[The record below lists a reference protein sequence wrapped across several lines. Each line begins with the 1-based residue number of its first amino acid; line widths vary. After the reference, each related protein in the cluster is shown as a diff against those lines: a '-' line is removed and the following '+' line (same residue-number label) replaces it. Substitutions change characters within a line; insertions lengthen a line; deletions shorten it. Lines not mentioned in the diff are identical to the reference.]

1 MTIAGKCG
9 TSVNWKISAWDVCLM
24 DDATSSHRHNFHLFL
39 FMLRDHNYYSYII
52 FFMEIFYIFISL
64 SLIISNLSIYIYI
77 THIQTYLYHM
87 AFYS

>member
-39 FMLRDHNYYSYII
+39 FMLRDHII
-52 FFMEIFYIFISL
+52 HTEFF
-64 SLIISNLSIYIYI
+64 
-77 THIQTYLYHM
+77 
-87 AFYS
+87 